1 MTINYL
7 AAMEEKVPDDI
18 RHKEINEGDDEDV
31 T

>member
-7 AAMEEKVPDDI
+7 AAMEEKGADDI
-18 RHKEINEGDDEDV
+18 KNKDITEEDDEDV